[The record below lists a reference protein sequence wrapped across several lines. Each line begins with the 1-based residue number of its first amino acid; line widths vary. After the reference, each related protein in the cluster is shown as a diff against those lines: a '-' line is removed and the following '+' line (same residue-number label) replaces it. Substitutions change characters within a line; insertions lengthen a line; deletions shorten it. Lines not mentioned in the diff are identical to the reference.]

1 MTEITHTHAW
11 ANEPHTH
18 AMRAVCRRPECEGCP
33 THNIHPAPDEWSNHA
48 HAHQT
53 PPAPELVAIGSLVK
67 GDRFFSPVDG
77 TLLVVTWV
85 HRGAPE
91 GETSL
96 EVRRDIRHLG
106 VTVRVSGTM
115 VPE

>member
-1 MTEITHTHAW
+1 MPI
-11 ANEPHTH
+11 
-18 AMRAVCRRPECEGCP
+18 RR
-33 THNIHPAPDEWSNHA
+33 
-48 HAHQT
+48 

-96 EVRRDIRHLG
+96 EVRRTSGILASLSG
-106 VTVRVSGTM
+106 VSGTM
-115 VPE
+115 VSRVTHAPR